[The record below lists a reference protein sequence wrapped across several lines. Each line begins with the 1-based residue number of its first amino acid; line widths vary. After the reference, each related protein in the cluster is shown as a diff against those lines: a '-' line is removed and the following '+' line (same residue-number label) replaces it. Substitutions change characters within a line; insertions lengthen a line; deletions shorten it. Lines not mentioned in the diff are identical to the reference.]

1 MTNAEYAHLIARNL
15 KYYMAINGKTQAD
28 ISRDLGISKTSLSS
42 WVNGHRVPK
51 VSTIDKFCNYFKI
64 RRSDLMEEKDRAD
77 SLSITIE
84 VYRDEI
90 DLIEKW
96 RSASPAIKEAVKK
109 LLK

>member
-1 MTNAEYAHLIARNL
+1 MTNSEYAQLIARNL
-15 KYYMAINGKTQAD
+15 KYYMAISGKTQAD

-42 WVNGHRVPK
+42 WVNGHRIPK
-51 VSTIDKFCNYFKI
+51 VSTIDKFCSYFKI

-96 RSASPAIKEAVKK
+96 RSASPAIKEAIKK
-109 LLK
+109 LLD

>member
-1 MTNAEYAHLIARNL
+1 MNNSEYARLIARNL
-15 KYYMAINGKTQAD
+15 KYYMAITGKTQAD

-51 VSTIDKFCNYFKI
+51 VSTIDMFCDYFKI
-64 RRSDLMEEKDRAD
+64 RRSDLMEEKDRGD

-84 VYRDEI
+84 VHRDEI

-96 RSASPAIKEAVKK
+96 RNASPSIKEAINK
-109 LLK
+109 LLN